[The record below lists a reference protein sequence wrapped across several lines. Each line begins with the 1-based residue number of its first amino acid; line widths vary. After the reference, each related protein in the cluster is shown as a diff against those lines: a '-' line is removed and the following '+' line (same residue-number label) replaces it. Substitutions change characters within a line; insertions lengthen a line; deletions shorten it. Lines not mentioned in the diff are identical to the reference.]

1 MVQGVDNASEMDS
14 LKIWTPLAILV
25 RDGIVD
31 TRIGVARLVSTACG
45 KRRGRM
51 HIHILTIL

>member
-1 MVQGVDNASEMDS
+1 MVRAVDNVSEMDS
-14 LKIWTPLAILV
+14 LKIWPPLAILV

-45 KRRGRM
+45 K
-51 HIHILTIL
+51 